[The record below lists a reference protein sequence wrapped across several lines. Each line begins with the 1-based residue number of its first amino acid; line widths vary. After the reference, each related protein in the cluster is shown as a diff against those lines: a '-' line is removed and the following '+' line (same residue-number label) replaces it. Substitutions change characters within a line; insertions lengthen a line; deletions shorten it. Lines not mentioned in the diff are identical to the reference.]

1 MKFSIHRTSFIKY
14 LNDVQRAI
22 SSKTTIDILTGLKM
36 DLSKDALT
44 LTGSN
49 SDISIETIISIADDN
64 AALQIEQEGAVVLT
78 ASFFSEIVM
87 KLP

>member
-1 MKFSIHRTSFIKY
+1 MKFSIQRASFIKY

-49 SDISIETIISIADDN
+49 SDISIETII
-64 AALQIEQEGAVVLT
+64 
-78 ASFFSEIVM
+78 
-87 KLP
+87 LPICYIINSTHFLNILLNNSSQ

>member
-1 MKFSIHRTSFIKY
+1 MKFSIQRAAFIKY

-44 LTGSN
+44 LTGSIQIYPLKQ
-49 SDISIETIISIADDN
+49 SFQ
-64 AALQIEQEGAVVLT
+64 LQMIMLHY
-78 ASFFSEIVM
+78 
-87 KLP
+87 KLNKKVQLFYLLVSLVKL

>member
-1 MKFSIHRTSFIKY
+1 MKFSIQRAAFIKY

-64 AALQIEQEGAVVLT
+64 AHY
-78 ASFFSEIVM
+78 
-87 KLP
+87 KLNKKVQLFYLLVSLVKL